1 MATSKKLALASVFG
15 VLIFVTKTVLPAPI
29 NKVVIIIHA
38 LLLALGALLLGKMGA
53 TYVSAVSG
61 ILTAIWN
68 VALAPMS
75 FLFASVYGLLVDG
88 FNFILKVNSSNRKIN
103 TWRLMAT
110 MTLST
115 TIVGLMSYFMTLW
128 MDLIPRNLPMEIG
141 MLLIGLFS
149 GVVAGYIAA
158 IIWNTYLRK
167 LKI

>member
-68 VALAPMS
+68 VALAPIS
-75 FLFASVYGLLVDG
+75 FLFAIVYDLLVDG

-149 GVVAGYIAA
+149 GVVAGYIAS